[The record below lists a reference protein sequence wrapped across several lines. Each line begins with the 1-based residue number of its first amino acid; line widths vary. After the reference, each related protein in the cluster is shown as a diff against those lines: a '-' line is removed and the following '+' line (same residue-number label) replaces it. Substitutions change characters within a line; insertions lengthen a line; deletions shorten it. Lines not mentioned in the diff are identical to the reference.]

1 MGTTIRYEITKGG
14 VKTVRYV
21 QGWRDPEQDRK
32 PPPKVAR
39 IVSQDYG
46 VIKRECLA
54 QGALWEDPSFPAT
67 ASSVYPS
74 AHGHMPLEWRRPGVS
89 KMTEIPCHSC
99 TR

>member
-67 ASSVYPS
+67 ASSVFPS
-74 AHGHMPLEWRRPGVS
+74 GMWPSSFGNMAFEWRRPGVS
-89 KMTEIPCHSC
+89 KMTMRE
-99 TR
+99 